1 MNPADMS
8 GDAAGGGSQDDM
20 LLQYLME
27 MGALKPQEMEIARQ
41 RQMVDALRGQS
52 QVPTG
57 ALNQG
62 GRGFTPARSPLET
75 LAPVMGQIGASLK
88 ERDAN
93 KMQGD
98 YQTQRSGILRN
109 MLARGKKPGS
119 PDAGPLALGGPAA
132 GELQQLG

>member
-8 GDAAGGGSQDDM
+8 GDAGGSQDDM

-52 QVPTG
+52 QIPTDVRN
-57 ALNQG
+57 AG
-62 GRGFTPARSPLET
+62 GRGYQTARHPLEM
-75 LAPVMGQIGASLK
+75 LAPVMGQIGASMK
-88 ERDAN
+88 EGTAN

-98 YQTQRSGILRN
+98 YQNQRSGILRN
-109 MLARGKKPGS
+109 MIARNKKPGAPS
-119 PDAGPLALGGPAA
+119 AEPFALGGPAA
-132 GELQQLG
+132 GDLQQLG

>member
-8 GDAAGGGSQDDM
+8 GDQGGGQDDM

-62 GRGFTPARSPLET
+62 GRGYTPARSPLET

-109 MLARGKKPGS
+109 MLARGRKPA
-119 PDAGPLALGGPAA
+119 DAGPLALGGPAA
-132 GELQQLG
+132 GDLQQLG